1 VWREDQK
8 VFEEDGMRNVV
19 HSLAVSVMFL
29 SAAFLSQPLKAQPFT
44 LDEKIKPVELKLDEY
59 KTDDPRA
66 QGRIAQAFFTQTEN
80 TQYYFVRGISI
91 FSPDYVSITT
101 DDPSAGIKISLHK
114 DNWDQAV
121 ASGQTGGGGHWET
134 SFKTSGDFG
143 IKVVTDKLPARYSL
157 VVWVGKE
164 VSLRLPS
171 PFTQSAGLAGGGHGF
186 SSNVLLMAIGVL
198 VIIVAALAV
207 LLFRSKSKSKTTAA
221 CIIVGLFLSASPSL
235 KAQLDASTIAKAM
248 DYFKKFLE
256 ITQNAEKMWNDSK
269 TLSPNE
275 ASPDFGQRG
284 PTMPSSCAGDA
295 LASEECR
302 CFAKSAERLDKNR
315 VMLEKLRVLVAN
327 QKAFKDKAIALGNS
341 YAQLHTLMGIQWVGI
356 RKHDIEEPYEQFKT
370 ISNQKHQLVMG
381 AIQES
386 LKDISAC
393 EARMGERDWYQK
405 YGFIYYEFLY
415 DAYKPSF

>member
-1 VWREDQK
+1 
-8 VFEEDGMRNVV
+8 MRNVL
-19 HSLAVSVMFL
+19 HSLAVGVIFV

-44 LDEKIKPVELKLDEY
+44 LDQKIKPIELTLSDY

-66 QGRIAQAFFTQTEN
+66 QGRIAQASFTQTEN

-114 DNWDQAV
+114 DNWEQAN
-121 ASGQTGGGGHWET
+121 ASGQTGSEGHWET
-134 SFKTSGDFG
+134 KFKTSGDFG

-164 VSLRLPS
+164 VNLRLPS
-171 PFTQSAGLAGGGHGF
+171 PFTAAGPAGGGLL
-186 SSNVLLMAIGVL
+186 SNNIMLIAVGLLVL
-198 VIIVAALAV
+198 IVAALAI
-207 LLFRSKSKSKTTAA
+207 LLFRSKSKSKAAAA
-221 CIIVGLFLSASPSL
+221 CLIAGLCLSASPPL
-235 KAQLDASTIAKAM
+235 KAQLDASTIKKAM
-248 DYFKKFLE
+248 DYFKKALDIAE
-256 ITQNAEKMWNDSK
+256 NAEKMWDKSK
-269 TLSPNE
+269 PLSPGE

-284 PTMPSSCAGDA
+284 PTMPSHCAGDA
-295 LASEECR
+295 AASEECR

-341 YAQLHTLMGIQWVGI
+341 YAQLHTLLGIQWVGI

-370 ISNQKHQLVMG
+370 ISNQKHQAVMQ

-386 LKDISAC
+386 LQGISAC
-393 EARMGERDWYQK
+393 EAKMGERDWYQK
-405 YGFIYYEFLY
+405 YGFVYYEFLY

>member
-1 VWREDQK
+1 
-8 VFEEDGMRNVV
+8 MRNVV
-19 HSLAVSVMFL
+19 CSLAVGVMFL
-29 SAAFLSQPLKAQPFT
+29 SAAFLSQPMKAQPFT
-44 LDEKIKPVELKLDEY
+44 LDEKIKPIELRLDEY
-59 KTDDPRA
+59 KTDDQRA
-66 QGRIAQAFFTQTEN
+66 QGRIAQASFIQTEN

-91 FSPDYVSITT
+91 FSPDYISITT

-114 DNWDQAV
+114 ENWDQAV

-134 SFKTSGDFG
+134 TFKTSGDFG
-143 IKVVTDKLPARYSL
+143 IKVVAGRLPARYSL

-171 PFTQSAGLAGGGHGF
+171 PFTMSAGPAGTVQWF
-186 SSNVLLMAIGVL
+186 SNKTLLMAVGVL
-198 VIIVAALAV
+198 VLVVAALAI
-207 LLFRSKSKSKTTAA
+207 LLFRSRSKSKATAA
-221 CIIVGLFLSASPSL
+221 CLIVGLFLSASPPL
-235 KAQLDASTIAKAM
+235 NAQLDASTIAKAM

-256 ITQNAEKMWNDSK
+256 ITQNSEKMWNDSK
-269 TLSPNE
+269 PLSPNE

-284 PTMPSSCAGDA
+284 PSMPSSCVGDRAG
-295 LASEECR
+295 SEECR

-370 ISNQKHQLVMG
+370 ISNEKHRLVMA
-381 AIQES
+381 AIQDS

-393 EARMGERDWYQK
+393 EAKMGERDWYQK